1 MSKPAKSY
9 FYPNAMGRIVLL
21 AMEEILGRT
30 EVNAVLNLASLSE
43 YINHYPL
50 HNQDLYFPFEHISR
64 MQSALEDE
72 YGPRGG
78 RGLALRSGRA
88 CFKYGLR
95 EFGQEL
101 GLTDLA
107 FRLLPL
113 PTKLKVGS
121 EAIAGLFN
129 HFSDQRVR
137 LEIDD
142 KNIIWHIER
151 CPLCWQRHTSDPV
164 CYLAVGLLQE
174 ALYWVS
180 GGKFFNVEETQCIA
194 CGDETCTIVVD
205 QNPMI

>member
-1 MSKPAKSY
+1 MNKDAKNY
-9 FYPNAMGRIVLL
+9 FYPNHMGRIVLL
-21 AMEEILGRT
+21 AMEEVLGRN
-30 EVNAVLNLASLSE
+30 EVNAVLNRASLSD
-43 YINHYPL
+43 YINHYPP
-50 HNQDLYFPFEHISR
+50 HNQDLSIPFEQISR

-95 EFGQEL
+95 EFSPML

-113 PTKLKVGS
+113 PSKLKFGS
-121 EAIAGLFN
+121 EAFTGLFN
-129 HFSDQRVR
+129 HFTDQRVR
-137 LEIDD
+137 LDIDE
-142 KNIIWHIER
+142 KNIIWIIER

-164 CYLAVGLLQE
+164 CHLAVGLLQE

-194 CGDETCTIVVD
+194 RGDITCTIVVD
-205 QNPMI
+205 QNPII